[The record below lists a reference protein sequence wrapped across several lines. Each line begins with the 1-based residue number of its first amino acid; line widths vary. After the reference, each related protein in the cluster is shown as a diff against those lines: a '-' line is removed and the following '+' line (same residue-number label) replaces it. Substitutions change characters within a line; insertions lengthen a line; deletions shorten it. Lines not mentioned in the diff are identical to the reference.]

1 MTALSKKHQ
10 EFVNQFFLCNMNQTD
25 AYQVVYPKSSYDTA
39 RANSSR
45 LLTNANIQAEI
56 QRRLKERQLSADEV
70 LSRLGDMAR
79 ADIADFAD
87 IERPEDLESD
97 KHKGKTH
104 VIKKFK
110 RKVTRDS
117 LGREKEE
124 IELEL
129 YPADNALVNIGKQH
143 GLFADKHIIGLKVE
157 KEIDGV
163 LDVLE
168 RVLDSD
174 NYQRVLSALSGPE
187 GGAAA
192 VETDDTTE
200 SE

>member
-1 MTALSKKHQ
+1 MISKKHQ
-10 EFVNQFFLCNMNQTD
+10 EFVNQYFLCNMNQTE
-25 AYQVVYPKSSYDTA
+25 AYLVVYPKSSYDAA
-39 RANSSR
+39 RAHATR
-45 LLTNANIQAEI
+45 LVADGNIQAEI

-87 IERPEDLESD
+87 IERPSDLQSD
-97 KHKGKTH
+97 DYKGKTH

-110 RKVTRDS
+110 RKVTRDQF
-117 LGREKEE
+117 GREKEE

-143 GLFADKHIIGLKVE
+143 GLFADRRVVDLKVE
-157 KEIDGV
+157 KEIDGI

-168 RVLDSD
+168 RVLDPD
-174 NYQRVLSALSGPE
+174 NYKRALAALSDPE
-187 GGAAA
+187 ASLAEIEP
-192 VETDDTTE
+192 V
-200 SE
+200 SEDQSL

>member
-10 EFVNQFFLCNMNQTD
+10 EFVNQYFLCGMNQTD
-25 AYQVVYPKSSYDTA
+25 AYQAVYPKSSYDTA

-143 GLFADKHIIGLKVE
+143 GLFADKHVVDLKLE
-157 KEIDGV
+157 KEVDGI

-174 NYQRVLSALSGPE
+174 NYERAL
-187 GGAAA
+187 AALGNS
-192 VETDDTTE
+192 ETSTTTTE

>member
-10 EFVNQFFLCNMNQTD
+10 EFVNQYFLCNMNQTE
-25 AYQVVYPKSSYDTA
+25 AYLKVYPKSSYDAA
-39 RANSSR
+39 RAHATR
-45 LLTNANIQAEI
+45 LVADGNIQVEI

-143 GLFADKHIIGLKVE
+143 GLFADKHVVDLKLE
-157 KEIDGV
+157 KEVDGI

-168 RVLDSD
+168 RVLDPN
-174 NYQRVLSALSGPE
+174 NYQRALTALSGPE
-187 GGAAA
+187 GGSAA
-192 VETDDTTE
+192 VESDDTAE